1 MQKEA
6 GRGGAAASSDLPLR
20 LSRGSPARPRGPARR
35 RWRILGSGSRA
46 ARSRGRRAQS
56 PPTRCKAE
64 IAALRTSRIAV
75 IAQGLP
81 QEVDRA
87 LAVRAGERVQRL
99 HAQLGVVIAERPLAQ
114 QPPGARPLEPGE
126 RGDRP
131 AAHQGV
137 VLRGEDARE
146 DVGRGARLQRADLG
160 HRRHALGLVG
170 IAELGQ
176 DVVAGRRRHVAV
188 RQPER
193 LALAQR
199 ILAVVLQG
207 AFVRLRHGLV
217 SSRLCRRGEIRI
229 LQHPD
234 LGQRRCAG
242 FRVRIAVA
250 DDHRMPL
257 RQLPD
262 GVLERPVG
270 EGCADRRGERP
281 AQHHLEPAAA
291 PIARSTSASGVP
303 SACSVSRPSVTTGLD
318 AGGRRALGGCILGRG
333 SRDQSQKKAGR
344 QAGLPKPVS
353 SARQEQHVSLTLRT
367 DHPTPL
373 CSRERGK
380 QAAPRHGSGTIAIRL
395 QRSPCGR
402 RTAGV
407 GRAGATPARFSP
419 ARLVPGPRPAAGLAR
434 LEHDPEPA
442 RAALIRPSSRKSFPV
457 RATQAT

>member
-1 MQKEA
+1 MSS
-6 GRGGAAASSDLPLR
+6 RVGGGTSRLASRNASR
-20 LSRGSPARPRGPARR
+20 SLSAYSP
-35 RWRILGSGSRA
+35 SSSRA
-46 ARSRGRRAQS
+46 PSSS
-56 PPTRCKAE
+56 PR
-64 IAALRTSRIAV
+64 LR
-75 IAQGLP
+75 P
-81 QEVDRA
+81 
-87 LAVRAGERVQRL
+87 
-99 HAQLGVVIAERPLAQ
+99 H
-114 QPPGARPLEPGE
+114 
-126 RGDRP
+126 
-131 AAHQGV
+131 
-137 VLRGEDARE
+137 
-146 DVGRGARLQRADLG
+146 
-160 HRRHALGLVG
+160 
-170 IAELGQ
+170 
-176 DVVAGRRRHVAV
+176 
-188 RQPER
+188 
-193 LALAQR
+193 
-199 ILAVVLQG
+199 
-207 AFVRLRHGLV
+207 RHGLV
-217 SSRLCRRGEIRI
+217 GSRLCRRGEIRI

-281 AQHHLEPAAA
+281 AQHHLEPARRADRA
-291 PIARSTSASGVP
+291 QHLGERRAIGLQREPAVRD
-303 SACSVSRPSVTTGLD
+303 RGLD

-333 SRDQSQKKAGR
+333 GRDQSQKKAGR

-367 DHPTPL
+367 DHPTPP
-373 CSRERGK
+373 CSRERGQ

-419 ARLVPGPRPAAGLAR
+419 ARLVPRPRPAAGLAR

-442 RAALIRPSSRKSFPV
+442 RAALIRPSLRKSFPV